1 MEKSHLF
8 KVFVV
13 LTMKNHIKF
22 SSLAVVLAVA
32 GMAAFGSVAADSASL
47 DFCNARWLWPAELG
61 VATNTVVEFRQAFA
75 ADRASSA
82 RMAIVA
88 DTVYRVELNGRAV
101 YWGRFPDVP
110 PQRFYDVLPLGD
122 VRLGENELK
131 VSVYAQGAN
140 SFQTLPGDHGVMF
153 AVAGAGVNAAIGTNT
168 SWRLSAGDRRAA
180 TWCSRHQADSLA

>member
-1 MEKSHLF
+1 MGKSHLF

-32 GMAAFGSVAADSASL
+32 GMAAFRSVAADSASL

-153 AVAGAGVNAAIGTNT
+153 AVSPVGT
-168 SWRLSAGDRRAA
+168 
-180 TWCSRHQADSLA
+180 